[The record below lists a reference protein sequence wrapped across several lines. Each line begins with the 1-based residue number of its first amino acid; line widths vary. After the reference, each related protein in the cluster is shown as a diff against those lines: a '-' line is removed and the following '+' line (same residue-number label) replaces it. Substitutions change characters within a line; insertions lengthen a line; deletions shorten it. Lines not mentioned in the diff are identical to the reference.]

1 MMRPTKILTGSPE
14 IMGTAPEII
23 EPTTAMRRNGQSLE
37 GHWSADQGHRA
48 RPGSASERLPEKRFF
63 RIARMADTAIGVI
76 TLLGGFLA
84 ATADR
89 MPAGLQEFLAI
100 RLTVRNLLLVLGF
113 TVVWRLICVLFGL
126 YNERRIRNWRAEA
139 LRVIGAVTSASV
151 VALPLIS
158 ISRAFDPLAVVY
170 FWMGST
176 ASMFLLRAGLRV
188 LLTVPGHKTQDVVVV
203 GSGPRALGLYYRLG
217 GALPVSR
224 RVLGFVDSSD
234 GEMAPEVRSRLLGDL
249 ASLEQILMRHAVD
262 EVLIALPVRSRYA
275 EIQQA
280 IEICERGGVPARYL
294 ADVFQ
299 HCRNSQQP
307 PLAEPFVSALAHV
320 DSQNDRL
327 VFKRWLDLS
336 VGSFLFL
343 GTLPVLA
350 VAALAIKLTSRGPVL
365 FAQERYGLNKR
376 RFKMYK
382 LRTMVVGAEAQQ
394 DLLEARNEASGPVFK
409 IRADPRLTPVGRVLR
424 RLSIDELP
432 QLINVLRGDMSL
444 VGPRPLPDRDVSRFS
459 QPALMRRFS
468 VYPGI
473 TGLWQVSG
481 RSELSFDDWIR
492 LDLQY
497 IDRWSLQLDLQI
509 LLRTVPTVI
518 HGRGAL

>member
-1 MMRPTKILTGSPE
+1 
-14 IMGTAPEII
+14 
-23 EPTTAMRRNGQSLE
+23 
-37 GHWSADQGHRA
+37 
-48 RPGSASERLPEKRFF
+48 
-63 RIARMADTAIGVI
+63 MADTAIGVI

-89 MPAGLQEFLAI
+89 MPAELQEFLAI

-113 TVVWRLICVLFGL
+113 AAVWRLICVLFGL
-126 YNERRIRNWRAEA
+126 YNERRTRDRRAEA
-139 LRVIGAVTSASV
+139 LSIVGAVTTGSA
-151 VALPLIS
+151 VALIFPLIS
-158 ISRAFDPLAVVY
+158 VSRAFDPLAVLY
-170 FWMGST
+170 FWIGST
-176 ASMFLLRAGLRV
+176 ASMLLLRGALRV

-217 GALPVSR
+217 GALPNNR

-294 ADVFQ
+294 TDVFQ
-299 HCRNSQQP
+299 QRRSGEQQP
-307 PLAEPFVSALAHV
+307 LADPFGSAMAHV
-320 DSQNDRL
+320 DSKNDRL

-336 VGSFLFL
+336 VGSLLFL
-343 GTLPVLA
+343 GALPVLA
-350 VAALAIKLTSRGPVL
+350 FAALAIKLTSRGPVL

-382 LRTMVVGAEAQQ
+382 LRTMVVEAEAQQ

-409 IRADPRLTPVGRVLR
+409 IRADPRITPVGRVLR

-444 VGPRPLPDRDVSRFS
+444 VGPRPLPTRDVSRFS

-497 IDRWSLQLDLQI
+497 IDRWSLQLDLRI

-518 HGRGAL
+518 HGRGAV